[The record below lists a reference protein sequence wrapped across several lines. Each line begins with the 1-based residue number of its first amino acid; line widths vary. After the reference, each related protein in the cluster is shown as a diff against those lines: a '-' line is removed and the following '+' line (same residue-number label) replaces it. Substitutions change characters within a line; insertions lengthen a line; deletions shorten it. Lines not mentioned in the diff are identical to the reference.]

1 MGIKDHQIRVIW
13 KLYCGG
19 TVFIE
24 IPSKCFLTSPSTRL
38 PLVQATKTL
47 VTINIFFAIELPA
60 SAKMPCL
67 PFYNKKNEDYGEP
80 DETMFTFIFVF
91 YKCF

>member
-1 MGIKDHQIRVIW
+1 MF
-13 KLYCGG
+13 
-19 TVFIE
+19 TE

-38 PLVQATKTL
+38 PLVQVTKTL

-67 PFYNKKNEDYGEP
+67 LFYNKKNEDYGEP
-80 DETMFTFIFVF
+80 DETMFTVSCFTDLSRNPVF
-91 YKCF
+91 LKYY